1 MARIACPHPYN
12 SLKAGWEWRDY
23 NGPNRA
29 KTYDVKCMVK
39 DCKHVWPM
47 PNEVECHNFIMDMYR
62 LQTGNQDIVYKD
74 MFGTPLEVGS
84 RVIYPVLSGRSCQI
98 TEGMIVEINP
108 PTRGTDSPASRL
120 DAPKRLKVMPTGRSS
135 RWEQHGRYGTDI
147 KPVTLSANAES
158 AVVLPLD

>member
-1 MARIACPHPYN
+1 MARVEPCQHPYN
-12 SLKAGWEWRDY
+12 SLKSGWAWNNS
-23 NGPNRA
+23 NGRA
-29 KTYDVKCMVK
+29 KDFSVQCMVK
-39 DCKHVWPM
+39 ECKRVWPM
-47 PNEVECHNFIMDMYR
+47 PTEAECEAFIMDMYR

-84 RVIYPVLSGRSCQI
+84 RVIYPVLSGRSCQL
-98 TEGMIVEINP
+98 TEGMVVEINP
-108 PTRGTDSPASRL
+108 PTRGSDYPAHRL
-120 DAPKRLKVMPTGRSS
+120 DAPRRLKVLPTGRSS